1 MTSSSDP
8 IAANQ
13 KLHADPALAEFTLE
27 QSPFYLMTQAT
38 GLYTLVM
45 ERSLKA
51 VGMDLPRWRVLMVL
65 HEQSPSTVSEISRRS
80 VMKLSTMTK
89 VAQRLE
95 KEGYVRL
102 APNKDDKRATDVHL
116 QTKGEEAVEVI
127 REAASQV
134 YQQATRSISDR
145 DILLLNDLL
154 TKLSDELR
162 RSA

>member
-1 MTSSSDP
+1 MTKTSDP
-8 IAANQ
+8 IQQAI
-13 KLHADPALAEFTLE
+13 KLQADPALPGFTLE

-38 GLYTLVM
+38 GLYTLIM

-65 HEQSPSTVSEISRRS
+65 HEQSPSTVSEISKRA

-95 KEGYVRL
+95 KEGYVKL

-116 QTKGEEAVEVI
+116 KSQGEDAVAVI
-127 REAASQV
+127 RETASQV
-134 YQQATRSISDR
+134 YQQATRSISEQE
-145 DILLLNDLL
+145 ILALNELLK
-154 TKLSDELR
+154 KLGDELR

>member
-1 MTSSSDP
+1 
-8 IAANQ
+8 
-13 KLHADPALAEFTLE
+13 
-27 QSPFYLMTQAT
+27 
-38 GLYTLVM
+38 
-45 ERSLKA
+45 
-51 VGMDLPRWRVLMVL
+51 
-65 HEQSPSTVSEISRRS
+65 
-80 VMKLSTMTK
+80 MKLSTMTK

>member
-1 MTSSSDP
+1 MT
-8 IAANQ
+8 IASGPEAPNQ
-13 KLHADPALAEFTLE
+13 KLQADPALKGFTLE

-38 GLYTLVM
+38 GLYTLIM

-95 KEGYVRL
+95 KEGYVKL
-102 APNKDDKRATDVHL
+102 APNRDDKRATDVHL
-116 QTKGEEAVEVI
+116 RSRGEEAVEVI

-134 YQQATRSISDR
+134 YQQATRSFSDQE
-145 DILLLNDLL
+145 ILSLNKLL
-154 TKLSDELR
+154 TKLSEELR

>member
-1 MTSSSDP
+1 MTNSAPSMSSKK
-8 IAANQ
+8 
-13 KLHADPALAEFTLE
+13 KLLADPALPGFRLD

-38 GLYTLVM
+38 GLYALIM
-45 ERSLKA
+45 ERSLKS

-65 HEQSPSTVSEISRRS
+65 HEQSPSTISEISRRA

-95 KEGYVRL
+95 KEGYVKL

-116 QTKGEEAVEVI
+116 QSQGEEAVEVI
-127 REAASQV
+127 RAAASQV
-134 YQQATRSISDR
+134 YQQATRAFSDR
-145 DILLLNDLL
+145 EVLSLNKLLS
-154 TKLSDELR
+154 KLSDELR

>member
-1 MTSSSDP
+1 MTNLPDP
-8 IAANQ
+8 LRPNQ
-13 KLHADPALAEFTLE
+13 KLQADPALKGFTLD

-38 GLYTLVM
+38 GLYTLIM

-95 KEGYVRL
+95 KEDYVKL
-102 APNKDDKRATDVHL
+102 APNEDDKRATDVHL
-116 QTKGEEAVEVI
+116 QSRGEEAVEVI
-127 REAASQV
+127 REVASQV
-134 YQQATRSISDR
+134 YQQATKSFSDQE
-145 DILLLNDLL
+145 ILSLNKLL
-154 TKLSDELR
+154 TKLSEELR